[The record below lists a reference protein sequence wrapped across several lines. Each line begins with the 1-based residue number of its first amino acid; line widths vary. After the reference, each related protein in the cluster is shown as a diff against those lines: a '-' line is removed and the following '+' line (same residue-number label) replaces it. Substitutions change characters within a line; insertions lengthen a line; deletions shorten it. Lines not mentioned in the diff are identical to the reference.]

1 IQFTRAKSFD
11 TFCPVGPWVEPQLD
25 PANTVVT
32 TRVNGQVKQ
41 QGRTADMAFSV
52 SFLLRYI
59 SRIMTLYPG
68 DLIVTGTPAGVSRL
82 YQGDSVEVEV
92 DGVGVLSNKVL

>member
-1 IQFTRAKSFD
+1 
-11 TFCPVGPWVEPQLD
+11 
-25 PANTVVT
+25 
-32 TRVNGQVKQ
+32 
-41 QGRTADMAFSV
+41 MAFSV

-82 YQGDSVEVEV
+82 NHGDIVEVVV
-92 DGVGVLSNKVL
+92 DGVGVLKNAISEKAPGGVIIEP